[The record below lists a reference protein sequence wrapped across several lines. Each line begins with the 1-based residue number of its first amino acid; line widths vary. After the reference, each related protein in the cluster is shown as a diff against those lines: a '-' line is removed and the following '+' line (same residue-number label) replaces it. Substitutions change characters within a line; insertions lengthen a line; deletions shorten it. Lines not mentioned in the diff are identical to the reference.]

1 MSSKTGSKRAGT
13 GGAIGERKKG
23 VTMPVTGIS
32 GHAGPDKDPVLH
44 DGVPVLQAA
53 DEVLMDLLLADPK
66 VAPLVLVRVSPT
78 AALVLQ
84 ENVEALQDALLQA
97 GHLPKLI
104 EPRAREE
111 LKAEPSAQSAPA
123 APPSRSASGESA
135 KAGQSGEAG
144 QSAKSRREER
154 AAERRHED
162 ELARMLRRLLK
173 H

>member
-123 APPSRSASGESA
+123 ARPRAGVGRARRRDRAVSGTEREVA
-135 KAGQSGEAG
+135 A
-144 QSAKSRREER
+144 RREWQPRGVTRTNWR
-154 AAERRHED
+154 ACCGAC
-162 ELARMLRRLLK
+162 
-173 H
+173 